1 MTTPFVAAPP
11 PRTDRDDVVVLV
23 NAAAQTLIEGG
34 RLPRDGELDVAT
46 ARLTTEPWPTRHRE
60 LVAAGGTGA
69 VTLGATWSTGDDDHH
84 HADPEI
90 ELTIGDGNDTSFTI
104 NQQQEVQLNDEGYA
118 EVLTL
123 DGEALTMRF
132 KVVRTLTPSDFS

>member
-1 MTTPFVAAPP
+1 MEIK
-11 PRTDRDDVVVLV
+11 LKQLL
-23 NAAAQTLIEGG
+23 NASDLEFINGYEVEEYFYLGDF
-34 RLPRDGELDVAT
+34 DGLA
-46 ARLTTEPWPTRHRE
+46 
-60 LVAAGGTGA
+60 
-69 VTLGATWSTGDDDHH
+69 
-84 HADPEI
+84 
-90 ELTIGDGNDTSFTI
+90 ELTIGDGDDTSFTV